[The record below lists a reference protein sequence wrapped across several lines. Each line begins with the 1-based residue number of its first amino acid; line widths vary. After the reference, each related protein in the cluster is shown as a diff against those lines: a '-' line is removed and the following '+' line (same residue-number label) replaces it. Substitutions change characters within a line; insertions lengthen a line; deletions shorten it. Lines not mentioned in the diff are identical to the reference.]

1 MEVIKMN
8 KKQAVII
15 LTLLVLII
23 CVGALATKMNSPLY
37 VDVNDTTSTTPST
50 NTAQKATNSDYFAET
65 KLSKTTARNQAIT
78 TLKQIADDKTVA
90 QASRDKA
97 VSQATEYANNA
108 VTESK
113 IEAELKGKGYAD
125 VICWIDADPRVRVIL
140 KSKDKLS
147 DQQMRGISDV
157 AISLSHI
164 KTVKIDVKQ

>member
-1 MEVIKMN
+1 MN

-37 VDVNDTTSTTPST
+37 MDVNDTTSTTPSANAT
-50 NTAQKATNSDYFAET
+50 QKVTNSDYFTEAR
-65 KLSKTTARNQAIT
+65 LSKNTVRNQAIT
-78 TLKQIADDKTVA
+78 TLKQIASEKTTA
-90 QASRDKA
+90 QAGKDKA
-97 VSQATEYANNA
+97 INQATEYTNNA

-125 VICWIDADPRVRVIL
+125 AVCWIDADPQVRVTV

-147 DQQMRGISDV
+147 DQQMRGIRDV
-157 AISLSHI
+157 ATSLSHI